1 MSYRDN
7 LYFGM
12 IACRELVPDVDKL
25 TGYLEDELGELTG
38 GLDRPPP
45 PSRRKPRRAVA
56 GS

>member
-45 PSRRKPRRAVA
+45 SRRKPRRAVA